1 MVITHIQQ
9 LKLLYQINMKDLVT
23 IVIPCKNEERYI
35 YNTLARISN
44 QMNSEGVRIIIADAN
59 STDNTL
65 SEISRAK
72 KELKLK
78 IKVIEGG
85 PVSFARNAGAKL
97 VKTPYVV
104 FIDADTTLLD
114 STILMLSLFSCK
126 EMGGKL
132 ATCRTKSTS
141 NDIRSK
147 LLFKVFCFIQK
158 HLLKEPFSTGAYFFT
173 EVKEFKKL
181 GGFDE
186 QVLQSEDYLLSKKY
200 KKSEF
205 TILNLHIGQDDRR
218 FKQIGYLGF
227 LKLIL
232 HNFINRNNPD
242 YFKQPTNYWL

>member
-1 MVITHIQQ
+1 
-9 LKLLYQINMKDLVT
+9 MKDLVT
-23 IVIPCKNEERYI
+23 IVIPCKNEQSYI
-35 YNTLARISN
+35 YNTLARIAA
-44 QMNSEGVRIIIADAN
+44 QMNSEGVKIIIADAN

-65 SEISRAK
+65 SEVLRAK
-72 KELKLK
+72 KELKLNIK
-78 IKVIEGG
+78 IIEGG
-85 PVSFARNAGAKL
+85 PVSFARNAGVKL

-114 STILMLSLFSCK
+114 PTILMFSLFYCK

-132 ATCRTKSTS
+132 ATCKTKSTS
-141 NDIRSK
+141 KDIRSK
-147 LLFKVFCFIQK
+147 LLFKLFCFIQK

-186 QVLQSEDYLLSKKY
+186 QVIQSEDYLLSKKY

-205 TILNLHIGQDDRR
+205 TILNLHVGQDDRR
-218 FKQIGYLGF
+218 FKQMGYLGF
-227 LKLIL
+227 IKLIL
-232 HNFINRNNPD
+232 HNFKNRNNPE

>member
-1 MVITHIQQ
+1 
-9 LKLLYQINMKDLVT
+9 MKDLVT
-23 IVIPCKNEERYI
+23 IVIPCKNEYSYI
-35 YNTLARISN
+35 YNTLACIAD
-44 QMNSEGVRIIIADAN
+44 QMNSEGVKIIIADAN

-65 SEISRAK
+65 DEIRRAK

-78 IKVIEGG
+78 IKVIKGG

-104 FIDADTTLLD
+104 FIDADTSLLHSD
-114 STILMLSLFSCK
+114 ILLRSLIYCK
-126 EMGGKL
+126 DLGGKL
-132 ATCRTKSTS
+132 VTCKTKSTS
-141 NDIRSK
+141 KDIRSK

-173 EVKEFKKL
+173 EVKELKKL

-205 TILNLHIGQDDRR
+205 TILNLHVGQDDRR
-218 FKQIGYLGF
+218 FKQMGYLGF
-227 LKLIL
+227 IKLIL
-232 HNFINRNNPD
+232 SNFKNRNNPK